1 MWKDNA
7 TRKSV
12 REFLLLKPQAILS
25 IDLSDNDLHY
35 KLQRD

>member
-1 MWKDNA
+1 MGKDNA

-12 REFLLLKPQAILS
+12 REFLPLKPQTILS
-25 IDLSDNDLHY
+25 IDLSDNDLHW